1 MAGLVQALVPV
12 VEGSRGQHADGAGE
26 HRGFVAQDVAK
37 QVAGNDHV
45 EALGCLHQLHGGVVH
60 QHVVELHI
68 RVVLRH
74 VGHHLFPELRGFEHV
89 VLVDAGQ
96 ALAALLRRLERGVRD
111 ALHLG
116 AAVAH
121 GVETFFSTG
130 KKSIGRAAAAARLA
144 KIHIAG
150 ELTDDQDV
158 QSGNQLG
165 FETGSPHQFLVA
177 DGRTEIGV
185 QAQRLAQTQNR
196 LLGAQVALQYIVLPV
211 AHGAKQHR
219 VGFFGERQRGGRQR
233 VAVFFVGSAA
243 HVGRFHFKR
252 QPQRTQHFDRFGHDF
267 GADAVTGKDGDFH
280 KESVPSMQR

>member
-1 MAGLVQALVPV
+1 MV
-12 VEGSRGQHADGAGE
+12 
-26 HRGFVAQDVAK
+26 K
-37 QVAGNDHV
+37 
-45 EALGCLHQLHGGVVH
+45 
-60 QHVVELHI
+60 LHI
-68 RVVLRH
+68 RVVLRY

-121 GVETFFSTG
+121 GVKAFFGAG
-130 KKSIGRAAAAARLA
+130 KQTIGRAAAAPRLA

-150 ELTDDQDV
+150 KLADDQDI

-165 FETGSPHQFLVA
+165 LEAGSAYQFLVA
-177 DGRTEIGV
+177 DGRSEVGV

-196 LLGAQVALQYIVLPV
+196 LLGAQVALQHIVLPV

-219 VGFFGERQRGGRQR
+219 VGFFSERQCGGRQR
-233 VAVFFVGSAA
+233 VAVFFVGRAA

-252 QPQRTQHFDRFGHDF
+252 QPQRTQHLDRFGHDF
-267 GADAVTGKDGDFH
+267 GTDAVTGEDGDFH
-280 KESVPSMQR
+280 KESVPSMQRWKKCGRRAPGLPP